1 MNVFDTPS
9 PLLPIKNILDE
20 YNLGQRRGSFVKRIN
35 DWQVK
40 PEKLKLYEK
49 RGSLPSEESD
59 DEDKIELEE
68 HEKERLEKERIAN
81 LKKTIELWLCTE
93 DDGLIMNNP
102 EIEGHFK
109 RNESLQYLVDF
120 VSEPLIQLID
130 SDVFL
135 KNITAFKQIFKVV
148 KKI

>member
-1 MNVFDTPS
+1 MQVKDAYVNVFDTPS

-40 PEKLKLYEK
+40 PEKLKIYEK
-49 RGSLPSEESD
+49 RGSVPSEESD

-68 HEKERLEKERIAN
+68 HEKERLEKERVAN

-93 DDGLIMNNP
+93 DDGLIVNNQ

-130 SDVFL
+130 SNV
-135 KNITAFKQIFKVV
+135 II
-148 KKI
+148 KIDCCC